1 MTGGRRWMW
10 IALLLLVSVGL
21 DQATKVVAI
30 RHLSQEITVVNGTQR
45 VANKVIAFPESWKPN
60 DLFRFQY
67 AENTGAFL
75 SLFSNLPNAVRS
87 GILIGLNSVILLLVT
102 GMLFIRRD
110 MAFSVAMAL
119 SLILSGG
126 VGNLIDRIF
135 RDGRVVDF
143 MNVGIGWNDIR
154 LRSGIF
160 NIADMAIMAG
170 LFWLIGI
177 EIYRMLHAKE
187 EEEGEEA
194 EVA

>member
-10 IALLLLVSVGL
+10 IVLLLLTSIAL

-30 RHLSQEITVVNGTQR
+30 RTLSQEITIPNGSQR
-45 VANKVIAFPESWKPN
+45 VASKIIAFPDSWAPN

-67 AENTGAFL
+67 AENEGAFL
-75 SLFSNLPNAVRS
+75 SLFSNLPDAIRS
-87 GILIGLNSVILLLVT
+87 GILIGLNSVILLVVA
-102 GMLFIRRD
+102 GMLFFRRD
-110 MAFSVAMAL
+110 MALSVALAL

-126 VGNLIDRIF
+126 IGNLIDRLF

-143 MNVGIGWNDIR
+143 MNIGIGWNDFR

-177 EIYRMLHAKE
+177 EIYRILYAKKQQVDPDTE
-187 EEEGEEA
+187 
-194 EVA
+194 